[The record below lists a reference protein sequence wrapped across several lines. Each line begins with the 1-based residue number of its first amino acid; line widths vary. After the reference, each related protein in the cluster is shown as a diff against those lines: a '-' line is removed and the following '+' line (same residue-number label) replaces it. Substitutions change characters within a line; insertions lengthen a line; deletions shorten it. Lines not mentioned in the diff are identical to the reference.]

1 MFFKTRKNV
10 PLDAFYLALASFNY
24 QNDGKIYFRYINVS
38 TRQLLLNGKLIAT
51 FIMRNNLGLI
61 TGDFEMLQYT
71 DKDSRLLVGMID
83 LFTDP
88 VNVPVYSNEMWLVG
102 GREISAFLRTSA
114 VRFKLQLAMCNSTDY

>member
-1 MFFKTRKNV
+1 MFFKPRKNV

-24 QNDGKIYFRYINVS
+24 QNDGKLSFQYVNAS
-38 TRQLLLNGKLIAT
+38 TWQLFLNGKLIAT

-61 TGDFEMLQYT
+61 TGDFELLQYT
-71 DKDSRLLVGMID
+71 DKDSRLLVELID

-114 VRFKLQLAMCNSTDY
+114 VRFKLQLALCNSTDY

>member
-24 QNDGKIYFRYINVS
+24 QNSGKIYFRYINVS

-71 DKDSRLLVGMID
+71 DKDSRLLVEMID

-114 VRFKLQLAMCNSTDY
+114 VRFKLQLALCNSTDY